1 MFGPRIPAETLER
14 LWTMLAHG
22 QGWLLNAS
30 RLASSLSISAQTVTR
45 YIDLLVDLLLVRR
58 LQPYHANLKKR
69 LVKSP
74 KVYVRDS
81 GLLHVLLGVP
91 DYNALCGH
99 PVVGASWEGFVIENL
114 LAVAPSLTRASF
126 YRTAAGA
133 EVDLLLRLPSGE
145 LWAVEVKF
153 GSAPK
158 CERGFYQAREDARPD
173 RSFVVY
179 SGAERYPI
187 AADIEAIGVKELA
200 RELAGVQ

>member
-1 MFGPRIPAETLER
+1 M
-14 LWTMLAHG
+14 MLAHG
-22 QGWLLNAS
+22 QGTLLNAS
-30 RLASSLSISAQTVTR
+30 RLASSLSVSAQTVTR

-58 LQPYHANLKKR
+58 LQPFHANLKKR

-81 GLLHVLLGVP
+81 GLLHALLGLV
-91 DYNALCGH
+91 DHNALCGH

-114 LAVAPSLTRASF
+114 LVAAPERTHATF

-133 EVDLLLRLPSGE
+133 EIDLLLELPGGK
-145 LWAVEVKF
+145 LWAVEVKL

-158 CERGFYQAREDARPD
+158 CEKGFRQARQDIRPD

-179 SGAERYPI
+179 SGSDRYPM
-187 AADIEAIGVKELA
+187 AREVEAISVKELA
-200 RELAGVQ
+200 QELSALH